1 MLAFVAALLHG
12 AASRLNSSEL
22 APRLLPFQ
30 PLAPAGRP
38 PQLWQRQSANVS
50 YDFDPNLLMH
60 IDWKD
65 RSDLGPSVRAINI
78 AGIALVAVV
87 VILRIWLLIT
97 DLVNTWNVPG
107 SVVIILAK
115 ASMVVKIFFVLGV
128 FFSASCAFTKL
139 SIICSFLRIFPLNTS
154 LRRTLYVI
162 AAIVTGHAV
171 STILVTILECTPVHK
186 AWEISLSPTPQ
197 GSSHCID
204 LTAFGHINAAI
215 NIATDFARVCLILLF
230 MLGLCTCVFGIC
242 RFVVFWEADSNLMD
256 WLYIAGNKVNAS
268 VTELC
273 TGIICVSITA
283 LRPIVDKLL
292 PSLLGTVL
300 SRPSRGGAPPRAA
313 AGKRPSRPP
322 ASENEGIISNKDED
336 GTELAEMSRRTT
348 DEEMAVAVGSRPGST
363 PGYDPQPRAK
373 RTTDR
378 WYELDLD

>member
-87 VILRIWLLIT
+87 VILRIW
-97 DLVNTWNVPG
+97 
-107 SVVIILAK
+107 
-115 ASMVVKIFFVLGV
+115 IFFVLGV